1 MKIINLLYLKY
12 ALSFAICLFS
22 SFIVFFIF
30 SLISN
35 LGEDYV
41 FFTILKLSV
50 LNSFQILTYVPLFV
64 FLISII
70 LFSTFLKSRNEII
83 IIKSYLN
90 IKKLMIVI
98 IPIVLIFSIFEIN
111 KKNIALFL
119 EDNKLN
125 LLQSNNVSKAK
136 ILINKVGNKK
146 TYTIFKNLDLNNL
159 ENTEYRSYDID
170 NREINSADF
179 SAEITYSKNT
189 VILNSYTQYNSNIIK
204 DYETKK
210 KIKINLADLMLQSTL
225 VKDIS
230 LNNNIQLDL
239 KLLNFLIFL
248 FLILSYIFLNFFS
261 VNYLGTKQSFK
272 IPILIGFSMLM
283 YAFLIFN
290 NSFSSYKQVFEILAS
305 ILVTILFLKS
315 YANE

>member
-1 MKIINLLYLKY
+1 MKIISLLYLKY

-111 KKNIALFL
+111 KKNMALFL

-159 ENTEYRSYDID
+159 ENTEYRSYNID
-170 NREINSADF
+170 NREINSADY

-189 VILNSYTQYNSNIIK
+189 VILNNYTQYNTNIIK
-204 DYETKK
+204 DHETKK

-230 LNNNIQLDL
+230 LNNNIRLDL

-261 VNYLGTKQSFK
+261 VNYLSTKQSFK

>member
-1 MKIINLLYLKY
+1 MKIISLLYLKY

-64 FLISII
+64 FLLSII

-111 KKNIALFL
+111 KKNMALFL

-159 ENTEYRSYDID
+159 ENTEYRSYNID
-170 NREINSADF
+170 NREINSADY

-189 VILNSYTQYNSNIIK
+189 VILNSYTQYNTNIIK
-204 DYETKK
+204 DHETKK

-230 LNNNIQLDL
+230 LNNDIRLDL

-261 VNYLGTKQSFK
+261 VNYLSTKQSFK

>member
-1 MKIINLLYLKY
+1 MKIISLLYLKY

-111 KKNIALFL
+111 KKNMALFL

-159 ENTEYRSYDID
+159 ENTEYRSYNID
-170 NREINSADF
+170 NREINSADY

-189 VILNSYTQYNSNIIK
+189 VILNSYTQYNTNIIK
-204 DYETKK
+204 DHETKK

-230 LNNNIQLDL
+230 LNNNIRLDL

-248 FLILSYIFLNFFS
+248 FLTLSYIFLNFFS
-261 VNYLGTKQSFK
+261 VNYLSTKQSFK

>member
-204 DYETKK
+204 DHETKK

>member
-1 MKIINLLYLKY
+1 MKIISLLYLKY

-111 KKNIALFL
+111 KKNMALFL

-136 ILINKVGNKK
+136 IVINKVGNKK

-159 ENTEYRSYDID
+159 ENTEYRSYNID
-170 NREINSADF
+170 NREINSADY

-189 VILNSYTQYNSNIIK
+189 VILNSYTQYNTNIIK
-204 DYETKK
+204 DHETKK

-230 LNNNIQLDL
+230 LNNNIRLDL

-261 VNYLGTKQSFK
+261 VNYLSTKQSFK

>member
-64 FLISII
+64 FLLSII

-204 DYETKK
+204 DHETKK

>member
-204 DYETKK
+204 DHETKK
-210 KIKINLADLMLQSTL
+210 KVKINLADLMLQSTL

>member
-1 MKIINLLYLKY
+1 
-12 ALSFAICLFS
+12 
-22 SFIVFFIF
+22 
-30 SLISN
+30 
-35 LGEDYV
+35 
-41 FFTILKLSV
+41 
-50 LNSFQILTYVPLFV
+50 
-64 FLISII
+64 
-70 LFSTFLKSRNEII
+70 
-83 IIKSYLN
+83 
-90 IKKLMIVI
+90 MIVI

-111 KKNIALFL
+111 KKNMALFL

-136 ILINKVGNKK
+136 IVINKVGNKK

-159 ENTEYRSYDID
+159 ENTEYRSYNID
-170 NREINSADF
+170 NREINSADY

-189 VILNSYTQYNSNIIK
+189 VILNSYTQYNTNIIK
-204 DYETKK
+204 DHETKK

-230 LNNNIQLDL
+230 LNNNIRLDL

-261 VNYLGTKQSFK
+261 VNYLSTKQSFK

>member
-1 MKIINLLYLKY
+1 MKIISLLYLKY

-64 FLISII
+64 FLMSII

-111 KKNIALFL
+111 KKNMALFL

-136 ILINKVGNKK
+136 IVINKVGNKK

-159 ENTEYRSYDID
+159 ENTEYRSYNID
-170 NREINSADF
+170 NREINSADY

-189 VILNSYTQYNSNIIK
+189 VILNSYTQYNTNIIK
-204 DYETKK
+204 DHETKK

-230 LNNNIQLDL
+230 LNNNIRLDL

-261 VNYLGTKQSFK
+261 VNYLSTKQSFK

>member
-1 MKIINLLYLKY
+1 MKIISLLYLKY

-90 IKKLMIVI
+90 NKKLMIVI

-111 KKNIALFL
+111 KKNMALFL

-159 ENTEYRSYDID
+159 ENTEYRSYNID
-170 NREINSADF
+170 NREINSADY

-189 VILNSYTQYNSNIIK
+189 VILNNYTQYNTNIIK
-204 DYETKK
+204 DHETKK

-230 LNNNIQLDL
+230 LNNNIRLDL

-261 VNYLGTKQSFK
+261 VNYLSTKQSFK